1 VHLPLAKHNLFASER
16 NRDPDRIIELRTLP
30 RPLPNYGQLPHNW
43 HRRKPVC
50 GLRFQFQRLW
60 LFLQHL
66 RVRRKLSLTIFLFN
80 LGTLSMVIIEGET
93 QGIDRQGIKDF
104 VLQFFFFLGF
114 ILIIGVFEKDNDS
127 YAHIGKS

>member
-1 VHLPLAKHNLFASER
+1 MAVSPVSTASSAV
-16 NRDPDRIIELRTLP
+16 IIYLLNFI
-30 RPLPNYGQLPHNW
+30 L
-43 HRRKPVC
+43 
-50 GLRFQFQRLW
+50 
-60 LFLQHL
+60 
-66 RVRRKLSLTIFLFN
+66 

-127 YAHIGKS
+127 YAHIGK